1 MTAAAAPNKH
11 LRRWKRRSRT
21 IAVLRKVLPS
31 AIVLLILGMA
41 SQVIWNSLA
50 AKKGEAREQSAPIRM
65 INPRFQGRDEQGR
78 SFMIAAREARR
89 DDKDLTKIVLDHPN
103 VALAPETATPSRVS
117 AASGVYTESD
127 RILRLDG
134 AVRIEDGDGYRFA
147 SDGAI
152 VDTKA
157 GTVVG
162 AGSMIGDG
170 PSGQMTADS
179 YEVQDRGDRMIFK
192 GGVRAVIKRD

>member
-1 MTAAAAPNKH
+1 MTVAAAPRAH
-11 LRRWKRRSRT
+11 LKRWKRRSRL
-21 IAVLRKVLPS
+21 IAVMRRVLPA
-31 AIVLLILGMA
+31 AIAVLILGMG
-41 SQVIWNSLA
+41 SQVVWNSLA
-50 AKKGEAREQSAPIRM
+50 VKKGEAREQTAPIRM

-89 DDKDLTKIVLDHPN
+89 DDRDLTKIVLDHPN

-117 AASGVYTESD
+117 AVSGVYTEAD
-127 RILRLDG
+127 RILRLTG

-192 GGVRAVIKRD
+192 GGVRAVIERD

>member
-1 MTAAAAPNKH
+1 MSAAAPRTH
-11 LRRWKRRSRT
+11 LQRWKRRSRT
-21 IAVLRKVLPS
+21 IAVLRKVLPA
-31 AIVLLILGMA
+31 AIALLILGMA

-50 AKKGEAREQSAPIRM
+50 AKEGEAREQSAPIRM

-127 RILRLDG
+127 RILRLNG

-162 AGSMIGDG
+162 AGSMVGDG

-179 YEVQDRGDRMIFK
+179 YEVQERGDRMIFK

>member
-1 MTAAAAPNKH
+1 MTVAAAPNKH

-21 IAVLRKVLPS
+21 IAVLRKVLPA
-31 AIVLLILGMA
+31 AIALLILGMA

-50 AKKGEAREQSAPIRM
+50 AKEGEAREQSAPIRM

-127 RILRLDG
+127 RILRLNG

>member
-21 IAVLRKVLPS
+21 IAMLRKVLPA

>member
-1 MTAAAAPNKH
+1 MTAAAAPRTH
-11 LRRWKRRSRT
+11 LQRWKRRSRL
-21 IAVLRKVLPS
+21 IAVLRTILPA
-31 AIVLLILGMA
+31 AIALLLVGLA
-41 SQVIWNSLA
+41 SQVVWNGMA
-50 AKKGEAREQSAPIRM
+50 AKKGEAREASAPIRM

-89 DDKDLTKIVLDHPN
+89 DDADLTKIVLDHPN
-103 VALAPETATPSRVS
+103 VALGPETATPSRVS
-117 AASGVYTESD
+117 AVSGVYTESD
-127 RILRLDG
+127 RMLRLSG

-147 SDGAI
+147 SDGAV

-157 GTVVG
+157 GTVMG
-162 AGSMIGDG
+162 AGSMVGDG

-179 YEVQDRGDRMIFK
+179 YEVQERGDRMIFK

>member
-1 MTAAAAPNKH
+1 MSAAAPRTH
-11 LRRWKRRSRT
+11 LQRWKRRSRT
-21 IAVLRKVLPS
+21 IAVLRKVLPA
-31 AIVLLILGMA
+31 AIALLILGMA

-50 AKKGEAREQSAPIRM
+50 AKEGEAREQSAPIRM

-127 RILRLDG
+127 RILRLNG

-162 AGSMIGDG
+162 AGSMVGDG

>member
-21 IAVLRKVLPS
+21 IAVLRKVLPA

-50 AKKGEAREQSAPIRM
+50 ARKGEAREQSAPIRM

>member
-1 MTAAAAPNKH
+1 MSAAAPRTH
-11 LRRWKRRSRT
+11 LQRWKRRSRT
-21 IAVLRKVLPS
+21 IAVLRKVLPA
-31 AIVLLILGMA
+31 AIALLILGMA

-50 AKKGEAREQSAPIRM
+50 AKEGEAREQSAPIRM

-127 RILRLDG
+127 RILRLNG

>member
-1 MTAAAAPNKH
+1 MSVTAAPRTH
-11 LRRWKRRSRT
+11 LQRWKRRSRT
-21 IAVLRKVLPS
+21 IAVLRKILPA
-31 AIVLLILGMA
+31 AIALLILGMA
-41 SQVIWNSLA
+41 SQVVWNSLA
-50 AKKGEAREQSAPIRM
+50 AKEAEPRDQSAPIRM
-65 INPRFQGRDEQGR
+65 VNPRFQGRDEQGR

-89 DDKDLTKIVLDHPN
+89 DDRDLTKIVLDHPN

-162 AGSMIGDG
+162 SGSMVGDG
-170 PSGQMTADS
+170 PSGQMTAES

>member
-1 MTAAAAPNKH
+1 MSVAAAPTKH
-11 LRRWKRRSRT
+11 LRRWQRRSRT
-21 IAVLRKVLPS
+21 IAVLRKVLPA
-31 AIVLLILGMA
+31 AIALLILGMA

-50 AKKGEAREQSAPIRM
+50 AKEAEPRDQSAPIRM
-65 INPRFQGRDEQGR
+65 VNPRFQGRDEQGR

-127 RILRLDG
+127 RILRLNG

-147 SDGAI
+147 SDGAL

>member
-1 MTAAAAPNKH
+1 M
-11 LRRWKRRSRT
+11 
-21 IAVLRKVLPS
+21 V
-31 AIVLLILGMA
+31 
-41 SQVIWNSLA
+41 
-50 AKKGEAREQSAPIRM
+50 
-65 INPRFQGRDEQGR
+65 NPRFQGRDEQGR

-89 DDKDLTKIVLDHPN
+89 DDRDLTKIVLDHPN

-117 AASGVYTESD
+117 AASGVYTERD

-162 AGSMIGDG
+162 SGSMIGDG
-170 PSGQMTADS
+170 PSGQMTAQS

>member
-1 MTAAAAPNKH
+1 MTVAAAPTKH
-11 LRRWKRRSRT
+11 LRRWQRRSRT
-21 IAVLRKVLPS
+21 IAVLRKVLPA
-31 AIVLLILGMA
+31 AIALLILGMA

-50 AKKGEAREQSAPIRM
+50 AKEAEPRDQSAPIRM
-65 INPRFQGRDEQGR
+65 VNPRFQGRDEQGR

-127 RILRLDG
+127 RILRLNG

-147 SDGAI
+147 SDGAL

>member
-1 MTAAAAPNKH
+1 MSVTAAPTKH
-11 LRRWKRRSRT
+11 LRRWQRRSRT
-21 IAVLRKVLPS
+21 IAVLRKVLP
-31 AIVLLILGMA
+31 ACIALLILGMA

-50 AKKGEAREQSAPIRM
+50 AKEAEPRDQSAPIRM
-65 INPRFQGRDEQGR
+65 VNPRFQGRDEQGR

-89 DDKDLTKIVLDHPN
+89 DERDLTKIMLDHPN

-162 AGSMIGDG
+162 AGSMVGDG
-170 PSGQMTADS
+170 PSGQMTAES

>member
-1 MTAAAAPNKH
+1 MTVAAAPNKH

-21 IAVLRKVLPS
+21 IAVLRKVLPA
-31 AIVLLILGMA
+31 AIALLILGMA

-50 AKKGEAREQSAPIRM
+50 AKDAEPRDQSAPIRM

-89 DDKDLTKIVLDHPN
+89 DDRDLTKIVLDHPN

-117 AASGVYTESD
+117 AASGVYTEGD

>member
-1 MTAAAAPNKH
+1 MTTAAAPNKH

-21 IAVLRKVLPS
+21 IAVLRKVLPA

-50 AKKGEAREQSAPIRM
+50 AKEAEPRDQSAPIRM

-89 DDKDLTKIVLDHPN
+89 DDKDLTKIMLDHPN

-117 AASGVYTESD
+117 AASGVYTEGD

>member
-21 IAVLRKVLPS
+21 IAVLRKVLPA

>member
-1 MTAAAAPNKH
+1 MSAAAPRTH
-11 LRRWKRRSRT
+11 LQRWKRRSRT
-21 IAVLRKVLPS
+21 IAVLRKVLPA
-31 AIVLLILGMA
+31 AIALLILGMA

-127 RILRLDG
+127 RILRLNG

-162 AGSMIGDG
+162 AGSMVGDG